1 MTDQKPCL
9 RAMPA
14 FTPLAESNRRH
25 YLDAMGIQSWYPR
38 VRLPA
43 APEPLFFDLDDS
55 QDAMPATADTTSVAA
70 PPAQST
76 SAQPAAT
83 QAAEP
88 APSQPGGSVS
98 VPRIQTETS
107 KPTTTPEAAPRAQS
121 APAVPRFVLSLSVV
135 GRYLIADTLARGL
148 EQPTPAG
155 QQLLLNILAT
165 LGVSAA
171 DVHTH
176 HVIQWPLFTNPRVDQ
191 GIKQAQLYVDEKLEQ
206 FVRQHQPEQLLSF
219 GAVLPRLHDWQQPN
233 GEHLGL
239 PWVGLPS
246 LYRMLEDP
254 RQKAVAWQRLKP
266 LASQPLSDQASSDA

>member
-1 MTDQKPCL
+1 MSTH
-9 RAMPA
+9 
-14 FTPLAESNRRH
+14 TPLPEQRRQH
-25 YLDAMGIQSWYPR
+25 YLNAMGIQSWYPR

-43 APEPLFFDLDDS
+43 APEPLLFDLDDS
-55 QDAMPATADTTSVAA
+55 QDAVPAAA
-70 PPAQST
+70 ENASAVPQAQSAAT
-76 SAQPAAT
+76 PAAET
-83 QAAEP
+83 
-88 APSQPGGSVS
+88 APSQPAGPAA
-98 VPRIQTETS
+98 VPRLQSETT
-107 KPTTTPEAAPRAQS
+107 KPDATPEAAPRAQT

-219 GAVLPRLHDWQQPN
+219 GAVLPRLHDWQHPQ

-266 LASQPLSDQASSDA
+266 LVKEQPSSDA

>member
-1 MTDQKPCL
+1 
-9 RAMPA
+9 MPA

-38 VRLPA
+38 VRLPM
-43 APEPLFFDLDDS
+43 APEPLVFDLDDG
-55 QDAMPATADTTSVAA
+55 QDEFPAAETPVAQ
-70 PPAQST
+70 AQAAT
-76 SAQPAAT
+76 AQPAAA
-83 QAAEP
+83 QAAESAP
-88 APSQPGGSVS
+88 AQAQEAVA

-107 KPTTTPEAAPRAQS
+107 KPNTAPEAAPRAQS

-135 GRYLIADTLARGL
+135 GPYLIADTLGRGL

-206 FVRQHQPEQLLSF
+206 FVRQHQPQQLLSF
-219 GAVLPRLHDWQQPN
+219 GAVLPRLHDWQQPQ

-266 LASQPLSDQASSDA
+266 LVNDRTASDA